1 MKKALV
7 IDDASITRHVNQ
19 KSLEKMGWQVMTATD
34 GIDAL
39 RVLSEMDEVHLIMTD
54 IHMPNMDGL
63 ELTKHIRSDDR
74 FAHTFIMIVTSDG
87 TLDVVE
93 QALAAGAN
101 DVLIKPFSPSD
112 FEARILSSVNG

>member
-39 RVLSEMDEVHLIMTD
+39 RVLSEMDEVDLIMTD

-63 ELTKHIRSDDR
+63 ELTKRLRVDER
-74 FAHTFIMIVTSDG
+74 FANTFIMFVTSDG

-93 QALAAGAN
+93 QALHAGAN
-101 DVLIKPFSPSD
+101 DVLIKPFSPAD
-112 FEARILSSVNG
+112 FEARILSSVNV